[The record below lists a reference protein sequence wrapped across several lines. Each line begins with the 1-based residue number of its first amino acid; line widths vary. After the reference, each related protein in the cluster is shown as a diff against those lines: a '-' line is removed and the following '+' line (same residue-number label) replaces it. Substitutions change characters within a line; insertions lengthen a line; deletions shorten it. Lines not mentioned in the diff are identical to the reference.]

1 MLPMKLLTKIK
12 TLTLAISLSLPAS
25 YLQAKTFDTDL
36 AIKIANSSAQSLHQV
51 IVTFDGKGAP
61 SSVQL
66 AALTS
71 LGINTGVSMQ
81 SLPIVGVLA
90 TKSQVDAIYARK
102 DVISVWNND
111 ELTLENFESTKIS
124 GVRGLRA
131 NKDLRNNGIPYSGR
145 GVGVVVNDSGV
156 DGNHSD
162 LLFPSHVKQNV
173 LAQTNLRSFSGI
185 LPITYQEDISNS
197 DIGGGHGTHVA
208 GTVGG
213 NGAMSSGKHA
223 GVAPGADLI
232 GYGSGAAI
240 LILDSIGG
248 FDYALTHQ
256 FQYNIRVISN
266 SFGSTSDIGTD
277 FNPDDPTN
285 IATKDLADNGI
296 ITVFSAGNSGPG
308 EHSITGNFKKAPW
321 VVTVAAGDKNGV
333 LADFSSR
340 GKFNGEGKEVVVD
353 GETLVWEDR
362 PTITAPGV
370 DVISARASTS
380 STGGL
385 SADSD
390 AEVIEPQN
398 LAFYTLSSG
407 TSMAAPHVSGI
418 VALMLEADPTL
429 QWQDIKRILQ
439 QTATPMTGKDGWEV
453 GGGYVN
459 AHLAVNAIVNGEEV
473 YGDTVKLN
481 RQFNAEAIV
490 IESGKY
496 TRNLTFIP
504 VGESPVET
512 FMVGADVSLVSAK
525 ATIETGLAFVLE
537 DPKGNT
543 YGSGIGLILQGTSV
557 GTIVPGMPGEWKVY
571 ARGIG
576 SIGGLAVDPAGV
588 TNGVGAPGNFDVNI
602 RLLESQGINGIDD
615 TENHPVRPFAEYVVN
630 SHLMDATANGF
641 EPDSDLT
648 RVQLAD
654 TLTLASSVRQSMN
667 GNKAVFT
674 DVNSDMAAAVNS
686 VMQQGGRLADLDRT
700 DDALMKTDSSSNF
713 AAQSK
718 VQREA
723 LAYSL
728 VQALGQQAAAQSFDT
743 DEDVTVIVFGEVVT
757 LSDSDDISDEFKG
770 YVQVALAMGLLRAE
784 VGFEQGPFDLEPTIT
799 AKFNPQSTITRG
811 ETAVAITQLDG
822 MR

>member
-1 MLPMKLLTKIK
+1 MKLLTKIK
-12 TLTLAISLSLPAS
+12 TLTLAVSLSLPAC
-25 YLQAKTFDTDL
+25 YLQAKTFDANL
-36 AIKIANSSAQSLHQV
+36 ASKIADSSAQALHQV

-61 SSVQL
+61 SLAQL
-66 AALTS
+66 DALTR

-111 ELTLENFESTKIS
+111 ELTLENFESTKIT

-131 NKDLRNNGIPYSGR
+131 NSNLRHKGIPYSGR
-145 GVGVVVNDSGV
+145 GVGVLINDSGI

-162 LLFPSHVKQNV
+162 VLFPSHVKQNV
-173 LAQTNLRSFSGI
+173 LAQTNLLGGGGGFS
-185 LPITYQEDISNS
+185 PITYQENTANS
-197 DIGGGHGTHVA
+197 DLGSGHGTHVA

-232 GYGSGAAI
+232 GYGSGAV
-240 LILDSIGG
+240 LLVLDTIGG
-248 FDYALTHQ
+248 FDYALKHKD
-256 FQYNIRVISN
+256 QYNIRVISN
-266 SFGSTSDIGTD
+266 SFGRASDIGAD

-285 IATKDLADNGI
+285 IASKDLADSGI
-296 ITVFSAGNSGPG
+296 ITVFSAGNSGPT

-321 VVTVAAGDKNGV
+321 VITVAAGDKNGG

-340 GKFNGEGKEVVVD
+340 GMYNGEVKEVVVD

-370 DVISARASTS
+370 DIISARASTS
-380 STGGL
+380 SLGAL
-385 SADSD
+385 SAQDD
-390 AEVIEPQN
+390 AEMLEAQN
-398 LAFYTLSSG
+398 LPFYTLSSG
-407 TSMAAPHVSGI
+407 TSMSAPHVSGI

-429 QWQDIKRILQ
+429 RWQDVKRILQ
-439 QTATPMTGKDGWEV
+439 QTATPMAGEDAWAA

-459 AHLAVNAIVNGEEV
+459 AHTAVNAAVNGEEV

-490 IESGKY
+490 VDGDSFTKSV
-496 TRNLTFIP
+496 LFIP
-504 VGESPVET
+504 VGQTPVET
-512 FMVGADVSLVSAK
+512 FMVGPEVSLISAN
-525 ATIETGLAFVLE
+525 ATIETGKGFVLE
-537 DPKGNT
+537 DPNGNR
-543 YGSGIGLILQGTSV
+543 YSSGIGLIQLGSYV
-557 GTIVPGMPGEWKVY
+557 GTFVRAVPGEWQVY
-571 ARGIG
+571 ASGIG
-576 SIGGLAVDPAGV
+576 GVSGLTLDPVGV
-588 TNGVGAPGNFDVNI
+588 TNGVSAPSSIDVDI
-602 RLLESQGINGIDD
+602 RLLETQSINGIDD
-615 TENHPVRPFAEYVVN
+615 TVGHPVRPFAEYVVN
-630 SHLMDATANGF
+630 RYLMDATANGF

-654 TLTLASSVRQSMN
+654 TLTLASSVRQSLN

-674 DVNSDMAAAVNS
+674 DVNSNMAAAVNS
-686 VMQQGGRLADLDRT
+686 VTQPGGRLADLDRT
-700 DDALMKTDSSSNF
+700 DDALMKTASASNF
-713 AAQSK
+713 AANDK

-743 DEDVTVIVFGEVVT
+743 NEDVTVNVFGETVT
-757 LSDSDDISDEFKG
+757 LADSDDISDEFKG
-770 YVQVALAMGLLRAE
+770 YVQLALAMGLLRADFS
-784 VGFEQGPFDLEPTIT
+784 FEQALFTSEPTIV